1 MRRTFLKPGRC
12 KVPSGLIGMAALV
25 LVIEASLSSCALKF
39 TTPLRLD
46 WGLAGKASSEQ
57 ATGCKVLCFGDSL
70 VKHGVQPAI
79 LEAKSS
85 GRAYNLA
92 IQAST
97 AATSYFQLRKAIE
110 AGARPSA
117 VVVDFKPNMLA
128 GRPEFQLQ
136 GWQEFASPRDVLDL
150 AWSAGSVSL
159 GVKILLGRMLHSL
172 RSRVEMRSTLVAAL
186 HGDPPPWAS
195 TNRTL
200 LRQWTVSRGANLAS
214 KNPAFLGKVSEKA
227 HRDLFSDYWK
237 CHKINAG
244 YLERFLDLAG
254 SNGVRVY
261 WLLPPISPEL
271 QARRDQS
278 GVDARHTEFV
288 SSVCARHKDV
298 VVIDGRHAGYDHA
311 VFVDP
316 AHLDGDGAVAL
327 SLDLADL
334 LARPDV
340 GSGWVSLP
348 RFQRR
353 PAEIPLE
360 DINQSR
366 LAVESGDALRR

>member
-1 MRRTFLKPGRC
+1 MRRPFLDSRRPG
-12 KVPSGLIGMAALV
+12 VPVSLIGMVALV
-25 LVIEASLSSCALKF
+25 IVIEGSLSSRDLEF
-39 TTPLRLD
+39 ITPLRLD
-46 WGLAGKASSEQ
+46 WGLAGKAASNQ
-57 ATGCKVLCFGDSL
+57 GTGCEVLCFGDSL

-79 LEAKSS
+79 LEAKT
-85 GRAYNLA
+85 GQRVYNLA

-97 AATSYFQLRKAIE
+97 AATSYFQLRRAIE
-110 AGARPSA
+110 AGARPSSI
-117 VVVDFKPNMLA
+117 VVDFKPNMLA

-136 GWQEFASPRDVLDL
+136 GWQELASLRDALDL
-150 AWSAGSVSL
+150 AWSARSVSL
-159 GVKILLGRMLHSL
+159 GVKVLLGRVLPSV
-172 RSRVEMRSTLVAAL
+172 RSRDEVRAALVAAL
-186 HGDPPPWAS
+186 HGGPPPWAS

-200 LRQWTVSRGANLAS
+200 LRQWTINRGANLAS
-214 KNPAFLGKVSEKA
+214 KNPAFLGKVSAEA
-227 HRDLFSDYWK
+227 HKNLFSDYWK
-237 CHKINAG
+237 CHKINAR

-254 SNGVRVY
+254 SKGVRVY

-288 SSVCARHKDV
+288 RSVCIRHKDV
-298 VVIDGRHAGYDHA
+298 VVIDGRHAGYDHT

-334 LARPDV
+334 LARLDV
-340 GSGWVSLP
+340 GSGWVTLP
-348 RFQRR
+348 GFRRR
-353 PAEIPLE
+353 PAGIPLE
-360 DINQSR
+360 DVNQSQ

>member
-1 MRRTFLKPGRC
+1 
-12 KVPSGLIGMAALV
+12 
-25 LVIEASLSSCALKF
+25 
-39 TTPLRLD
+39 
-46 WGLAGKASSEQ
+46 
-57 ATGCKVLCFGDSL
+57 
-70 VKHGVQPAI
+70 
-79 LEAKSS
+79 
-85 GRAYNLA
+85 
-92 IQAST
+92 
-97 AATSYFQLRKAIE
+97 
-110 AGARPSA
+110 
-117 VVVDFKPNMLA
+117 VVDFKPNMLA

-136 GWQEFASPRDVLDL
+136 GWQELASPREVLDL

-159 GVKILLGRMLHSL
+159 GVKVLLGRALPSL
-172 RSRVEMRSTLVAAL
+172 RSRDEVRDALKAAMR
-186 HGDPPPWAS
+186 GDPPRWAS

-200 LRQWTVSRGANLAS
+200 LRQWTINRGANLAS

-227 HRDLFSDYWK
+227 HKNLFSDYWK
-237 CHKINAG
+237 CHKINAR

-254 SNGVRVY
+254 SKGVRVY

-288 SSVCARHKDV
+288 KSVIAHHQNV
-298 VVIDGRHAGYDHA
+298 IVIDGRRAGYDHT

-334 LARPDV
+334 MAQPDV

-348 RFQRR
+348 SFRR
-353 PAEIPLE
+353 RSAGIPLE
-360 DINQSR
+360 DVNESQ
-366 LAVESGDALRR
+366 LAVESEGVRRR